1 MGRVLTLGIVGVAF
15 LAGCAKATVP
25 QHDLASD
32 RAAIAAALRQWPHDF
47 NAENLPE
54 VCGLFADDV
63 ILIAPNSRD
72 RDHWAFCDQM
82 KTLFADRAKRYS
94 YAEPQ
99 INEVLVD
106 GDLAAVRL
114 IWTLTITDASGQV
127 LETSKEDGVDVF
139 QRQSD
144 GSWKIHISHAFPP

>member
-1 MGRVLTLGIVGVAF
+1 
-15 LAGCAKATVP
+15 
-25 QHDLASD
+25 
-32 RAAIAAALRQWPHDF
+32 
-47 NAENLPE
+47 
-54 VCGLFADDV
+54 
-63 ILIAPNSRD
+63 
-72 RDHWAFCDQM
+72 M
-82 KTLFADRAKRYS
+82 KTLFADPAKRYS